1 MRTLL
6 LLFAFLFTVP
16 GVVASPAR
24 PPPTYDIQRNCNSE
38 ASDTGDF
45 QRSKAECVQAED
57 AAKKQLDQRWST
69 LRPSDATR
77 QYLEES
83 SIGGDQSY
91 TELLTCLE
99 MSDALPHDQTM
110 VGQDPLKGR

>member
-16 GVVASPAR
+16 GVVAAPQGT
-24 PPPTYDIQRNCNSE
+24 PTTYDIQRNCNSE

-99 MSDALPHDQTM
+99 MSDALPHDQTT
-110 VGQDPLKGR
+110 VGR